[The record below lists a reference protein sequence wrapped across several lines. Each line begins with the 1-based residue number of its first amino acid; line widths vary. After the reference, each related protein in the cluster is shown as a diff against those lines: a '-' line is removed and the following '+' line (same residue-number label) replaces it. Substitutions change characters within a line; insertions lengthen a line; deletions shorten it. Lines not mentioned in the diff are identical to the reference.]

1 MTLESRRNRRS
12 LPLLPPPFFY
22 SGFEEGERDR
32 DSKTV
37 QERHWTPTMPLF
49 GKSHKSPTDIVKAL
63 KDNLSILVKQD
74 KKTEKV
80 TSYFIILKAKKSIS
94 SYYINVHACYFW

>member
-1 MTLESRRNRRS
+1 
-12 LPLLPPPFFY
+12 
-22 SGFEEGERDR
+22 
-32 DSKTV
+32 
-37 QERHWTPTMPLF
+37 MPLF

-80 TSYFIILKAKKSIS
+80 RSYFKAHQPYVLLLLVMSEVRLVFFFYIS
-94 SYYINVHACYFW
+94 FQYIVKYAA